1 ITPARAGPSAK
12 GSIMRCWCAMRR
24 IQRSDLMDMVAQYIG
39 AIDTYATRSV
49 DKGPT
54 AAVGFGG
61 LSEFFHERD
70 DPTLRVLP
78 AAAAARGRE
87 RGRHDRR
94 LAPDHAATAHT
105 REGASLRERHAAAR
119 ERARPVLREVLSR
132 RDAVHRLRHR
142 DRVPVHL
149 GDDLPGRGC
158 TGDGDGVLAGGDA
171 GVHADSRR
179 GLRVRLETGGVGVGL
194 NHMRDVWEKTQGEN
208 RRDDRRMDQ
217 TRTRRMP
224 TSYDASIRRFRTVF
238 LLTPFTIRG

>member
-1 ITPARAGPSAK
+1 MTPPRAGPSAK

-54 AAVGFGG
+54 AAVRFGS

-78 AAAAARGRE
+78 AAVAARGRE
-87 RGRHDRR
+87 RGRHDHR
-94 LAPDHAATAHT
+94 LAPDHAAPAHP

-119 ERARPVLREVLSR
+119 GRARAVLREVLSR
-132 RDAVHRLRHR
+132 RDALHRLRHR
-142 DRVPVHL
+142 DRVPLPL

-158 TGDGDGVLAGGDA
+158 PGDGDGVLARGDA
-171 GVHADSRR
+171 GVHADSCR
-179 GLRVRLETGGVGVGL
+179 GLRVRLEAGSTGMGLKRPGTTSLLDGVGL
-194 NHMRDVWEKTQGEN
+194 
-208 RRDDRRMDQ
+208 
-217 TRTRRMP
+217 
-224 TSYDASIRRFRTVF
+224 
-238 LLTPFTIRG
+238 